1 MSEITLKASKRTE
14 FKRSISRQL
23 RNKGLIPGI
32 VYSRGEENIAIKA
45 NELDLRSIVFTSE
58 SHIINLQIE
67 GENKPV
73 NCVLKD
79 TQFDPISGRII
90 HFDLLGIKED
100 EKINIE
106 VSVLLKGNAPG
117 VKEGGLLQHVLHK
130 LQVECLPKYIP
141 SHIEVDISNLN
152 IGDSVKVADIKLEG
166 IEILN
171 DENAAIVA
179 VVPPTVVQEE
189 TAAAATETAAEG
201 ETAEPEVISKGKKEE
216 SE

>member
-14 FKRSISRQL
+14 FKRSISRQF